1 MIAPLQ
7 TAKEHFDKIKADY
20 QSQVEKLTALVDGG
34 VDTVDFLKV
43 SGQSTSGCMSR
54 LLRVLPEVRFLFIW
68 LKQAHETPVSDHD
81 HVFVMQFCGVMC
93 HMQPCVLCNYLV
105 ICCHHHVIACR
116 VTIM

>member
-54 LLRVLPEVRFLFIW
+54 LLRVLPEGCRGQISF
-68 LKQAHETPVSDHD
+68 
-81 HVFVMQFCGVMC
+81 
-93 HMQPCVLCNYLV
+93 YLV
-105 ICCHHHVIACR
+105 KTSTRDTCFGP
-116 VTIM
+116 